1 MDSLAARQPAR
12 LPFAISM
19 ITGGEWKSY
28 PASLRAYEVLD
39 SCALFNLTD
48 YKLPEGNRRIFELR
62 SYITQQKEWTVL
74 QLDNR
79 PDTGFEYQSGNFEHG
94 QIELKQNTD
103 SKDEPSLV
111 LKKTRWTS
119 IGSDEVGYEL
129 CESSDGGNNWD
140 IKATIELTR
149 K

>member
-1 MDSLAARQPAR
+1 M
-12 LPFAISM
+12 
-19 ITGGEWKSY
+19 
-28 PASLRAYEVLD
+28 
-39 SCALFNLTD
+39 
-48 YKLPEGNRRIFELR
+48 
-62 SYITQQKEWTVL
+62 

-129 CESSDGGNNWD
+129 CESSDGGYNWD
-140 IKATIELTR
+140 IKATIVLTR